1 MGRAAAGGL
10 TWEGLPW
17 GGLPWGG
24 LPWGG
29 LRTEP
34 LSLAALARWPVQ
46 PPCDP
51 CPVKTTWSNLCMQ
64 PSMWPMTPRPPR
76 TLLASHFTQVLL
88 KTALLF
94 GVRLHVGSELVA
106 VQAPT
111 TPHSVGGRWKAW
123 ARSPKFAAAQEDDED
138 DEEEDDEEEEEE
150 GEDTS
155 STSEL
160 ALAGAPMA
168 EPPRSNRSNGGKGR
182 TKKLAISSMFANSD
196 RAHADG
202 SAAASSQRS
211 KKKKSPK
218 NGSSKRDKSTASAV
232 AAGATQP
239 AGVAAVAAP
248 QVPAAAI
255 SKYSQPKLD
264 ASALDFKPTKI
275 GDYSRTLLQGANNM
289 LATSEVSKEFVLG
302 PMAVAPSDVR
312 LVQFDALALAEGEW
326 SPTCKRLGV
335 TKTVDRFATAIGL
348 VVNLELDPECK
359 VWLALA

>member
-1 MGRAAAGGL
+1 MVEFVYATSSVAH
-10 TWEGLPW
+10 
-17 GGLPWGG
+17 
-24 LPWGG
+24 
-29 LRTEP
+29 
-34 LSLAALARWPVQ
+34 ARPPP
-46 PPCDP
+46 PPC
-51 CPVKTTWSNLCMQ
+51 TH
-64 PSMWPMTPRPPR
+64 TP
-76 TLLASHFTQVLL
+76 TLLASYFTQVLL

-123 ARSPKFAAAQEDDED
+123 ARSPTFAAAQDDED
-138 DEEEDDEEEEEE
+138 DNEEDDEEEEEE

-155 STSEL
+155 SASEL
-160 ALAGAPMA
+160 ALASAPIA

-239 AGVAAVAAP
+239 AGSAAVAAP
-248 QVPAAAI
+248 PVPAVAI
-255 SKYSQPKLD
+255 SKSSQPKLD
-264 ASALDFKPTKI
+264 ASALNFKPTKI

-312 LVQFDALALAEGEW
+312 LVPFDALALAEGEW

-359 VWLALA
+359 VWLALI

>member
-1 MGRAAAGGL
+1 M
-10 TWEGLPW
+10 
-17 GGLPWGG
+17 
-24 LPWGG
+24 
-29 LRTEP
+29 
-34 LSLAALARWPVQ
+34 
-46 PPCDP
+46 
-51 CPVKTTWSNLCMQ
+51 
-64 PSMWPMTPRPPR
+64 
-76 TLLASHFTQVLL
+76 
-88 KTALLF
+88 
-94 GVRLHVGSELVA
+94 
-106 VQAPT
+106 QAPT

-138 DEEEDDEEEEEE
+138 DDEEDDEEEEEE

-155 STSEL
+155 SASEL
-160 ALAGAPMA
+160 ALAGAPIA

-202 SAAASSQRS
+202 SAAASSQR

-239 AGVAAVAAP
+239 AGAAAVAAP
-248 QVPAAAI
+248 PVPAAAI
-255 SKYSQPKLD
+255 SKTSQPKLD